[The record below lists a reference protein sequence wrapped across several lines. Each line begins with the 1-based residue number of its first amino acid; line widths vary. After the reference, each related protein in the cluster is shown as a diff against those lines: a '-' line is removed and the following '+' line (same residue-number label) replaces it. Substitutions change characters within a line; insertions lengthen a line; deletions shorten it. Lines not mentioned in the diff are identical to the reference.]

1 MAMGSIAPTQITK
14 PEEPKKKDAAFAF
27 DVFGKG
33 VKQTEVVDNSNA
45 SMGFDDLFGGM
56 KSGKDNQTQQ
66 ATGAQAN
73 GGSF

>member
-1 MAMGSIAPTQITK
+1 MSMGSMPAAPITK
-14 PEEPKKKDAAFAF
+14 VEEKPKSNAFAF

-56 KSGKDNQTQQ
+56 KDGQPPEV
-66 ATGAQAN
+66 AAA
-73 GGSF
+73 

>member
-1 MAMGSIAPTQITK
+1 MSMGSMPAAPITK
-14 PEEPKKKDAAFAF
+14 VEDKPKSSPFAF

-56 KSGKDNQTQQ
+56 KDSKPPEV
-66 ATGAQAN
+66 AAAQPN
-73 GGSF
+73 GGSY